1 MQFFNRR
8 KSTANR
14 PSFTILKSF
23 FKTAER
29 EKAVEIETTARPPT
43 QPHIQKYVTDDNF
56 SKSAPPLNQ
65 DSYCYYYC
73 GGRERLD
80 CARLRRQRAECTYT
94 IVIIFICITVPV
106 VVQLFADTALWNIDG
121 RGQVSS
127 SQVTVS
133 AFSVR
138 PLNLEQHSPAVSLL
152 LSAITSNRLN
162 PSSNHHNNFGFPLRL
177 NINERK
183 SIKITGTTRSFYI
196 LGIVQRVYV
205 CVNRLL
211 SSVFF
216 FFTWCANRKINP
228 PPPAAKI

>member
-1 MQFFNRR
+1 MKRSLPFTLLLRQYTALSHCIKTVITSLFNW
-8 KSTANR
+8 SDYFQ
-14 PSFTILKSF
+14 PSVQCCVIKLKVLNLHKLCSFSIDENQPRTYRLSFMILKSF

-29 EKAVEIETTARPPT
+29 EKAMEIETTARPPT
-43 QPHIQKYVTDDNF
+43 QLHIQKYVTDDNF
-56 SKSAPPLNQ
+56 SKRPPLNQ

-80 CARLRRQRAECTYT
+80 CGRLRRQRDECTYT

-106 VVQLFADTALWNIDG
+106 VVQLFADTALWNIDA

-152 LSAITSNRLN
+152 LAAITS
-162 PSSNHHNNFGFPLRL
+162 
-177 NINERK
+177 
-183 SIKITGTTRSFYI
+183 TRS
-196 LGIVQRVYV
+196 LE
-205 CVNRLL
+205 
-211 SSVFF
+211 
-216 FFTWCANRKINP
+216 
-228 PPPAAKI
+228 